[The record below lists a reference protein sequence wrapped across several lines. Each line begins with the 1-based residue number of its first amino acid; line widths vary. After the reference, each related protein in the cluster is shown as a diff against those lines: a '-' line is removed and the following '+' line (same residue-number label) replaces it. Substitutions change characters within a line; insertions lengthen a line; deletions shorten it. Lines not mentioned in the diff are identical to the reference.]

1 MLLISFSKEVF
12 SGGRA
17 SFPPPPALLGY
28 VPLPTFCSYKPQT
41 PPSLRYHATFLVL
54 ERHPRLRI
62 LSRKALEN
70 GIFYKKFIQV
80 LANALLVLAIAK

>member
-1 MLLISFSKEVF
+1 M
-12 SGGRA
+12 
-17 SFPPPPALLGY
+17 GY
-28 VPLPTFCSYKPQT
+28 VPLPTFCSYEPQT
-41 PPSLRYHATFLVL
+41 PLRYHATFFVL
-54 ERHPRLRI
+54 ERHPRLRM